1 MMKVNWKQLQS
12 NPFLQ
17 ALHPHMLTEEG
28 LKLKKYDRIVG
39 MSRFVEKIEL
49 EVTFDREFLMQYFER
64 TIFQKLKVENWNQ
77 IQSLLSE
84 AYKHYKGNR
93 K

>member
-12 NPFLQ
+12 NSFLQ
-17 ALHPHMLTEEG
+17 ALHPHTLTEEG

-84 AYKHYKGNR
+84 AYKRYKVNR